1 MNNLENAKNT
11 VVYPGSFDPA
21 TFGHLDII
29 DRASKIFP
37 KVIVSVVNNNNKNTL
52 FSLEER
58 VLMLKEILAD
68 KKNVEIHCFDGLLV
82 DFVKKNDSNII
93 VRGLRAVS
101 DFEYELQL
109 ALTNRTIGDDI
120 ETIFLMPSEEYTY
133 LSSSLVREV
142 AKLGGNVSKF
152 VHPVV
157 EKALVE
163 KFKKYKER
171 VNL

>member
-1 MNNLENAKNT
+1 MSNNV

-58 VLMLKEILAD
+58 VLMLQEILKD
-68 KKNVEIHCFDGLLV
+68 KKNIEIHCFEGLLV
-82 DFVKKNDSNII
+82 DFVKKNNSNII

-109 ALTNRTIGDDI
+109 ALTNRTIGDEI

-142 AKLGGNVSKF
+142 AKLNGNISKF

-157 EKALVE
+157 EKALIK
-163 KFKKYKER
+163 KFASC
-171 VNL
+171 N